1 MNARASLT
9 ASFFFM
15 LIALFSSCALNPE
28 WKLERSLERLQEGD
42 ASSIKDIESA
52 LLDLSTVE
60 SLDVS
65 DLVTNGNVLYT
76 TKGDAVTVRY
86 PFTKTYTFG
95 DDKPATLIDMNTD
108 YAVIS
113 DGQRMAVYRVDG
125 KRLEV
130 VTLADRK
137 PSVSSLALAA
147 DMVIYYRGE
156 ALYAYR
162 ILHRTKERFTAETFP
177 SPYQKYYAVQM
188 RVYDNLLLV
197 VAGIAGSYNGSIV
210 DIDTRKVIIK
220 NIAMASSRCYL
231 NTQALYYCTGSAGQ
245 WQMVRFSLADKAK
258 KTIASFTD
266 ITDIHCA
273 AQGYILE
280 TSTGRWIAAYGESMV
295 RIPFPFEPAGVYK
308 YRPILKYHGTSYIID
323 MKRFISTLEQIQQ
336 AAPSLFEEE
345 KK

>member
-1 MNARASLT
+1 MNPRAALT
-9 ASFFFM
+9 ALFFFM
-15 LIALFSSCALNPE
+15 LITLFASCALNPD

-52 LLDLSTVE
+52 LLDLSAVE
-60 SLDVS
+60 SLEVS
-65 DLVTNGNVLYT
+65 DLQTNGNVLYT
-76 TKGDAVTVRY
+76 AEGDAVTVRY
-86 PFTKTYTFG
+86 PFTKTFTIG
-95 DDKPATLIDMNTD
+95 DDKPVTLIDMNSD

-113 DGQRMAVYRVDG
+113 DGRRIGIYRAEG
-125 KRLEV
+125 KRLDV
-130 VTLADRK
+130 VTLADDK
-137 PSVSSLALAA
+137 PPVSSLALAA

-162 ILHRTKERFTAETFP
+162 IPHRAKERFTAETFP
-177 SPYQKYYAVQM
+177 SPYQKYYSVQM
-188 RVYDNLLLV
+188 RVHDSLLLV

-231 NTQALYYCTGSAGQ
+231 NTHALYYCTGSAGQ
-245 WQMVRFSLADKAK
+245 WQMVRFSIADKAK
-258 KTIASFTD
+258 KIIATFTD
-266 ITDIHCA
+266 IADIHFA

-280 TSTGRWIAAYGESMV
+280 TSSGCWIAAYGQNMI

-308 YRPILKYHGTSYIID
+308 YRPILKFRGTSYIID